1 VLSLVEAILENPRQI
16 LAQQTSREKG
26 EVIARLKAEGVPYEE
41 RIAKLDEVTHP
52 KPLAEFVY
60 ATFNAFAL
68 RHPWF
73 SEENVRPKSVAR
85 EMWEHYDDFADFV
98 RRYGLERSEG
108 LVLRYLSQ
116 VHNTLVH
123 SVPESACTEEVFDVI
138 GFLRALIARIDS
150 SLVDEWESMVRP
162 GEARETKAAPDRPQP
177 IDLARHPKALA
188 ARIRAEMHL
197 LVRALAGGHYE
208 DAAGYVHQDE
218 NDPWDAAR
226 FEAALAPF
234 LEEYGRIVFD
244 GRARLADQT
253 LIKSV
258 AQRRFDVSQKLLDR
272 NGDGF
277 WHVEGEVDLE
287 GERAPAG
294 PLLRMRRIGS

>member
-1 VLSLVEAILENPRQI
+1 LCA
-16 LAQQTSREKG
+16 
-26 EVIARLKAEGVPYEE
+26 ARRARP
-41 RIAKLDEVTHP
+41 A
-52 KPLAEFVY
+52 PL
-60 ATFNAFAL
+60 
-68 RHPWF
+68 
-73 SEENVRPKSVAR
+73 
-85 EMWEHYDDFADFV
+85 
-98 RRYGLERSEG
+98 
-108 LVLRYLSQ
+108 
-116 VHNTLVH
+116 
-123 SVPESACTEEVFDVI
+123 
-138 GFLRALIARIDS
+138 DS